1 VLVLVVPMRC
11 PVWAI
16 ASHHSHRQNYQQS
29 TRVSTT
35 SRKSRSSRTARSVTS
50 ARLSQTAAISR
61 HRTSRRTHEVVQY
74 HGNKREVVYTSSRH
88 YGRHHHMTKREIA
101 RQPKVRY
108 AYPVTM
114 FMMTAPEFDRSPL
127 SNELAA
133 AYKAAFDQGI
143 ASRLPASSLVR
154 AGIFNYH
161 PLKGG
166 IFIRRETV
174 KYIIMHSTETGRP
187 VAAPLVIAG
196 WNSLG
201 RRHAGAQFVVDRDG
215 AIYQALDPE
224 LASVHVNVFKTLP
237 GINNDNSIGIE
248 MSHAGAQEYTKPQ
261 LDSVSKLVV
270 YLQQRYHVLDEDIIT
285 HKYAQQGDHTDPV
298 NFAWDKFIAEKNQ
311 LKETAI
317 ALRASEVNAEP
328 DRWQSPSPPVPE
340 AYLQVHQVVK
350 EQRSVPLGASFEL
363 LDVARNADK
372 ETRSEKS
379 ALAPLS
385 SRKEISNNHHA
396 DLSLPLRGPIE
407 IDPNLAP
414 VLNVIPEDELS
425 NQ

>member
-1 VLVLVVPMRC
+1 MLLALSVPIKAPAMAVTSHSR
-11 PVWAI
+11 
-16 ASHHSHRQNYQQS
+16 HHSAQQS
-29 TRVSTT
+29 TQSTTASKSSRASRIGRSSTSTRSSRVTTT
-35 SRKSRSSRTARSVTS
+35 SR
-50 ARLSQTAAISR
+50 
-61 HRTSRRTHEVVQY
+61 RRTGRSGHQVVQY
-74 HGNKREVVYTSSRH
+74 SGHKRETVYVSSRH
-88 YGRHHHMTKREIA
+88 GRHHHMTKREIA

-114 FMMTAPEFDRSPL
+114 FMMEAPEFDRSSL
-127 SNELAA
+127 SSELAA
-133 AYKAAFDQGI
+133 SYKSAFDQGI
-143 ASRLPASSLVR
+143 ASRLPASALVR

-215 AIYQALDPE
+215 IIYEALDPE

-248 MSHAGAQEYTKPQ
+248 MSHAGSQEYTQPQ
-261 LDSVSKLVV
+261 LDSVHKLVV

-298 NFAWDKFIAEKNQ
+298 NFDWDKFISEKNQ

-317 ALRASEVNAEP
+317 ALRSHEINGEP
-328 DRWQSPSPPVPE
+328 EKWKSPSPPVPE

-350 EQRSVPLGASFEL
+350 EPRKVPEGATFEL
-363 LDVARNADK
+363 LDIARNDNQA
-372 ETRSEKS
+372 RIEKS
-379 ALAPLS
+379 ALAPLPP
-385 SRKEISNNHHA
+385 RKEISISRA
-396 DLSLPLRGPIE
+396 SDMALPLRGPIE

-414 VLNVIPEDELS
+414 VLNVIPQDELS
-425 NQ
+425 DQ